1 MATAATDIR
10 DLWLQWAIKSL
21 TEAQEDYERFEDYY
35 LGDHDLEFATD
46 RWKDV
51 FGTVFEEFS
60 DNWCQVVV
68 DSVVHRME
76 IDGWKSEDDDAAA
89 KLAEDIWDRNSLEVE
104 EDDLHTQTLV
114 KGDGFLICQE
124 NPDLTGEA
132 QVFYN
137 DAIDISVQYD
147 SSNRRKIIRA
157 AKRYTDTDG
166 NRWLIIYYPEKT
178 EKWLIPS
185 KTPSMQ
191 ILAVAEALEVLPSG
205 WTLQDTIPNPY
216 DVVPV
221 FHFKNRALGS
231 THGISE
237 LKNVIP
243 MQNSVNKLLMDLMVG
258 SEFGHYRQK
267 YIAGGGHPKD
277 GWKAGAMRLWATT
290 DPSAKFGEFG
300 QIDLEPL
307 VKAIDLVVGHIA
319 KTTSTPLHYLRSSGD
334 MPSGEALKTAE
345 SGLVKKCIA
354 RQKQWGAAWSQAMSY
369 AIQLETGKLPKSPV
383 KPVWQ
388 SPETRH
394 VLEQA
399 QTAQL
404 KSVLGIPLEVL
415 WSEHFGYSEEEID
428 DFKKKNLA
436 LAAGVMAQVIA
447 QAGQLPPGTEQ
458 IQISDPAQ
466 LVSLFSQGATPGS
479 ASNGGS
485 AVNLAQILA
494 MLPKGITSGTT
505 AGEATTRP
513 QPNTKPP
520 ASPTRRGVGFRD

>member
-1 MATAATDIR
+1 MATVETDIR
-10 DLWLQWAIKSL
+10 QLWLNWAIKSL
-21 TEAQEDYERFEDYY
+21 NDAQEDYERFEDYY
-35 LGDHDLEFATD
+35 LGDHELEFATD

-76 IDGWKSEDDDAAA
+76 IDGWKSEDDDGAA
-89 KLAEDIWDRNSLEVE
+89 KLAEDIWDRNALEVE
-104 EDDLHTQTLV
+104 EDDLHTQVLV
-114 KGDGFLICQE
+114 KGDAYLICQE
-124 NPDLTGEA
+124 DPEEPGQA
-132 QVFYN
+132 QIFYN
-137 DAIDISVQYD
+137 DAIDVSVQYD
-147 SSNRRKIIRA
+147 NSNRRKLIRA
-157 AKRYTDTDG
+157 AKRYTDADG
-166 NRWLIIYYPEKT
+166 NRWLCIYYPEKT
-178 EKWLIPS
+178 EKWLIPTS
-185 KTPSMQ
+185 APAMQ
-191 ILAVAEALEVLPSG
+191 ILAVAEALETLPSG
-205 WTLQDTIPNPY
+205 WTLQDSIPNEY
-216 DVVPV
+216 GVVPV
-221 FHFKNRALGS
+221 FHFRNRALGS
-231 THGISE
+231 THGLSE

-290 DPSAKFGEFG
+290 DPQAKFGEFG

-319 KTTSTPLHYLRSSGD
+319 KTTGTPLHYLRSSGD

-345 SGLVKKCIA
+345 SGLVKKCVA
-354 RQKQWGAAWSQAMSY
+354 RQKQWGAPWSQAMSY
-369 AIQLETGKLPKSPV
+369 AIQLETGSLPKSPV

-415 WSEHFGYSEEEID
+415 WSEHFGYSEEEIS

-436 LAAGVMAQVIA
+436 LAAGVLAQVIA

-458 IQISDPAQ
+458 IQVSDPSQ
-466 LVSLFSQGATPGS
+466 IVQLFSQGAQAG
-479 ASNGGS
+479 SNGGS
-485 AVNLAQILA
+485 VNLAQILS

-520 ASPTRRGVGFRD
+520 ASPTRRGVGFKD

>member
-1 MATAATDIR
+1 MVLAEQQMS
-10 DLWLQWAIKSL
+10 DLYLKWALKAIS
-21 TEAQEDYERFEDYY
+21 EAQEDYQRFEDYY
-35 LGDHDLEFATD
+35 MGEHELEFATD

-76 IDGWKSEDDDAAA
+76 IDGWKSEDDDDAAL
-89 KLAEDIWDRNSLEVE
+89 LAEDIWDRNTLEVE

-114 KGDGFLICQE
+114 KGDAYLICQPDPE
-124 NPDLTGEA
+124 NESQA
-132 QVFYN
+132 QIFYN
-137 DAIDISVQYD
+137 DALDVSVQYD
-147 SSNRRKIIRA
+147 SSNRRKLVRA
-157 AKRYTDTDG
+157 AKRYTDADG
-166 NRWLIIYYPEKT
+166 SRWICIYTPERIQ
-178 EKWLIPS
+178 KWEIPS
-185 KTPSMQ
+185 NTPEIQ
-191 ILAVAEALEVLPSG
+191 VLAVAEALEILPSG
-205 WTLQDTIPNPY
+205 WLLREDFENQY
-216 DVVPV
+216 GEVPV

-243 MQNSVNKLLMDLMVG
+243 MQNSVNKLLMDMMVG

-290 DPSAKFGEFG
+290 DPNAKFGEFG
-300 QIDLEPL
+300 QIDLES
-307 VKAIDLVVGHIA
+307 VTRAIDLVVGHIG
-319 KTTSTPLHYLRSSGD
+319 KTTMTPMHYLRSSGD

-345 SGLVKKCIA
+345 SGLIKKCIG
-354 RQKQWGAAWSQAMSY
+354 RQKQWGAAWSKAMSF
-369 AIQLETGKLPKSPV
+369 AILIETGSQPLSPV

-404 KSVLGIPLEVL
+404 KSVLGIPLEIL
-415 WSEHFGYSEEEID
+415 WSEHFGYTEEEIAQ
-428 DFKKKNLA
+428 FKDMNKATAAAVLA
-436 LAAGVMAQVIA
+436 RVIA
-447 QAGQLPPGTEQ
+447 QAGQLPPGAEQ
-458 IQISDPAQ
+458 
-466 LVSLFSQGATPGS
+466 VTATPDQLIALLNKAPQVGNEGDGQGLDIS
-479 ASNGGS
+479 
-485 AVNLAQILA
+485 QILA
-494 MLPKGITSGTT
+494 LLPKSITAQTT

-513 QPNTKPP
+513 QPNTRPP
-520 ASPTRRGVGFRD
+520 ASPTRRSSGFKD

>member
-1 MATAATDIR
+1 MATVETDIR
-10 DLWLQWAIKSL
+10 QLYLQWALKAL

-35 LGDHDLEFATD
+35 MGEHELEFATD

-76 IDGWKSEDDDAAA
+76 IDGWRSEDDDDAAR
-89 KLAEDIWDRNSLEVE
+89 LAEDIWDRNSLEVE

-114 KGDGFLICQE
+114 KGDGFLIVQDDPE
-124 NPDLTGEA
+124 SPGEA
-132 QVFYN
+132 QLFYN
-137 DAIDISVQYD
+137 DAVDVSVQYD
-147 SSNRRKIIRA
+147 SSNRRKIVRA
-157 AKRYTDTDG
+157 AKRYTDAEG
-166 NRWLIIYYPEKT
+166 GRWMCIYTPERIQ
-178 EKWLIPS
+178 KWLIPS
-185 KTPSMQ
+185 QAPELQ

-205 WTLQDTIPNPY
+205 WTLHDDFPNEHE
-216 DVVPV
+216 VVPV

-243 MQNSVNKLLMDLMVG
+243 MQNTVNKLLMDLMVG

-267 YIAGGGHPKD
+267 YIAGAGHPKD

-290 DPSAKFGEFG
+290 DPQAKFGEFG

-307 VKAIDLVVGHIA
+307 VKAIDLAVGHIA
-319 KTTSTPLHYLRSSGD
+319 KTTMTPLHYLRSSGD

-345 SGLVKKCIA
+345 SGLVKKCVA
-354 RQKQWGAAWSQAMSY
+354 RQKQWGASWSQAMSF
-369 AIQLETGKLPKSPV
+369 AIQVETGSQPKSPV

-415 WSEHFGYSEEEID
+415 WSEHFGYTEEEIA

-436 LAAGVMAQVIA
+436 LAAGVLAQVIA
-447 QAGQLPPGTEQ
+447 QSGQLPPGTEQ
-458 IQISDPAQ
+458 VQIADPAQ
-466 LVSLFSQGATPGS
+466 LVSLFSQGTPVTP
-479 ASNGGS
+479 NGGS

-494 MLPKGITSGTT
+494 MLPKSITAGTT

-520 ASPTRRGVGFRD
+520 ASPTRRSVGFKD